1 MYNLFKLK
9 PILQLYRFVLLVSGF
24 LILSVSSVKSN
35 DLDSLRTAYL
45 HGNDS
50 ISFDALIG
58 IAYYY
63 SNADIDSAKF
73 YLKELYK
80 LSTDNN
86 YYRLGNS
93 QLLDGSI
100 YHRQNLYDSAE
111 MLYNMALKTFL
122 VAKYPKGTCACL
134 NNLGVLAR
142 ERGEYKKAGEYHF
155 SHLRIADSLKNK
167 YELSRAYINI
177 GLLLQ
182 EQEQYDDALKY
193 YNIARGIKKDLND
206 KPGEALLYN
215 NIGIVYYYLGKYDNV
230 LDNFKRAL
238 AIYRELNNIRGQAMA
253 YFNIGEIYSGQKQ
266 DYEKALYYYKKS
278 FDIEQAISDING
290 QAISLS
296 SMGVC
301 YSALKNYKEA
311 IHVQQQA
318 LRMLRE
324 INTPTQIATVLKDLS
339 KTYEKIGDNK
349 KTLSYYKEYSL
360 IHDSLVNKTNM
371 QQIALLKEQY
381 ESEKK
386 DQEILQL
393 TSERSLQ
400 KLELESHLKD
410 IKSRNALL
418 IVAAIFMAIIT
429 FAGYLLLKLYR
440 QSKKLNDALNIKN
453 NIIEQKNSQLSVM
466 YDSIRKTSEIK
477 ELFLS
482 NVANDLKNP
491 LNVITNFSTQLLS
504 SQIDS
509 NQQYYLEQVK
519 HSSDNLLSLLNNLIT
534 YSKFN
539 AGVLNLEKLP
549 FSVENIVRFLQNSYE
564 HKVAEK
570 NITFNV
576 KCKYGDDKIIISDQI
591 RIIQICSIFIDSTI
605 RKSLPGD
612 TIECYF
618 FIIKN
623 DTLQITVS
631 SNGYII
637 SEDVLSSLLSDLN
650 TSALSEQ
657 TDVNLEVN
665 IARNLVELFG
675 GTLNI
680 ESHKNK
686 GTTFSINIPIEIKTS
701 TDSIATTG
709 LNKSFT
715 YATFHNVLI
724 VNESHEKISII
735 LNVLNAHDQNIIFDC
750 TDSGEKAEILLQKN
764 SYDLVF
770 IDVLMHTA
778 ENQSFPDF
786 IKAKLSSKNTPKL
799 IIGTVNNT
807 SLEKDISTEY
817 SGFDDYL
824 FSPFDPQI
832 LISFYENLKT
842 DSKIE
847 EGFETADDKTPLQNI
862 FSDNDKEKIQKTLDF
877 INNELNAHLLKL
889 KFAINEESKQ
899 DMKTILLFIK
909 SNLYNIVDNE
919 LNKSIKNLDKAIV
932 KNDRIRIEFEFN
944 SLQNRCSA
952 IQTSLAIGN
961 NL

>member
-193 YNIARGIKKDLND
+193 YNIARGIKKELND

-349 KTLSYYKEYSL
+349 KALSYYKEYSL

-519 HSSDNLLSLLNNLIT
+519 HSSDNLLSLLNN
-534 YSKFN
+534 
-539 AGVLNLEKLP
+539 
-549 FSVENIVRFLQNSYE
+549 
-564 HKVAEK
+564 
-570 NITFNV
+570 
-576 KCKYGDDKIIISDQI
+576 
-591 RIIQICSIFIDSTI
+591 
-605 RKSLPGD
+605 
-612 TIECYF
+612 
-618 FIIKN
+618 
-623 DTLQITVS
+623 
-631 SNGYII
+631 
-637 SEDVLSSLLSDLN
+637 
-650 TSALSEQ
+650 
-657 TDVNLEVN
+657 
-665 IARNLVELFG
+665 
-675 GTLNI
+675 
-680 ESHKNK
+680 
-686 GTTFSINIPIEIKTS
+686 
-701 TDSIATTG
+701 
-709 LNKSFT
+709 
-715 YATFHNVLI
+715 
-724 VNESHEKISII
+724 
-735 LNVLNAHDQNIIFDC
+735 
-750 TDSGEKAEILLQKN
+750 
-764 SYDLVF
+764 
-770 IDVLMHTA
+770 
-778 ENQSFPDF
+778 
-786 IKAKLSSKNTPKL
+786 
-799 IIGTVNNT
+799 
-807 SLEKDISTEY
+807 
-817 SGFDDYL
+817 
-824 FSPFDPQI
+824 
-832 LISFYENLKT
+832 
-842 DSKIE
+842 
-847 EGFETADDKTPLQNI
+847 
-862 FSDNDKEKIQKTLDF
+862 
-877 INNELNAHLLKL
+877 
-889 KFAINEESKQ
+889 
-899 DMKTILLFIK
+899 
-909 SNLYNIVDNE
+909 
-919 LNKSIKNLDKAIV
+919 
-932 KNDRIRIEFEFN
+932 
-944 SLQNRCSA
+944 
-952 IQTSLAIGN
+952 
-961 NL
+961 